1 MRTDVAYEI
10 IQFNPDNYDR
20 IGMLRPIPDGL
31 VLVALSGMMRHFI
44 LEDLDEQLVDDEM
57 QGIVEIRT
65 KTERVVLNQLTLE
78 SWNEM
83 APFFKEAPEFESD
96 VAVNE
101 FFSKLIRE
109 HY

>member
-20 IGMLRPIPDGL
+20 IGMLRPIPGGL
-31 VLVALSGMMRHFI
+31 ALVTLSGMTRHFI
-44 LEDLDEQLVDDEM
+44 LDDLDEQLVDDEM

-65 KTERVVLNQLTLE
+65 GKERVVLNQLTLAAWE
-78 SWNEM
+78 DM
-83 APFFKEAPEFESD
+83 APFFKEAPEFETD
-96 VAVNE
+96 AEVNE

-109 HY
+109 RG